1 MNVKIR
7 KGKAEGS
14 VAAPPSKSM
23 AHRLLICAGLS
34 RGKSVI
40 RGVEPS
46 QDVLATLD
54 CLRAIGA
61 ECETDGDTVTVKGTD
76 FSHKEERMLQCR
88 ESGST
93 LRFFIP
99 LCMLFDGMSRL
110 CGTPALM
117 ARPLDVYKNICRT
130 MKLPYK
136 QGADFVEVGGRLQAG
151 NFKIPGNI
159 SSQFISG
166 LLFAL
171 PLLLGD
177 SFITIAPPIESRSY
191 IELTLGALR
200 TFGIS
205 AYWKNERTIFVAGGQ
220 EYKCTDVSVEA
231 DYSNAAFF
239 EVLNH
244 LSSKVTVT
252 GLDPESSQ
260 GDKAYFE
267 YFDMLERG
275 TPSVNISDC
284 PDLGPVLFAL
294 AAAKHGGIF
303 TGTHRLKMK
312 ESDRG
317 AAMAEELAK
326 FGTHVT
332 VNEDDIVV
340 YPAEF
345 HAPTGIL
352 HSHNDH
358 RIVMALSA
366 LLTVFG
372 GEISGAQAVSKS
384 FPDYFEKLASLGI
397 EVEKYDT

>member
-1 MNVKIR
+1 MNVKIK
-7 KGKAEGS
+7 KGKAKGT

-34 RGKSVI
+34 REESVI

-61 ECETDGDTVTVKGTD
+61 KCSVQGDTVSVKGTD
-76 FSHKEERMLQCR
+76 FSVGGKRDLQCR

-99 LCMLFDGMSRL
+99 LCMLFEGKSRL
-110 CGTPALM
+110 YGTPMLLS
-117 ARPLDVYKNICRT
+117 RPLDVYKNICRT
-130 MKLPYK
+130 LKLPYK
-136 QGADFVEVGGRLQAG
+136 QGTDFVEVGGRLQAG

-171 PLLLGD
+171 PLLQGD
-177 SFITIAPPIESRSY
+177 SLITIAPPIESRSY
-191 IELTLGALR
+191 IELTLGALH
-200 TFGIS
+200 TFGIT
-205 AYWKNERTIFVAGGQ
+205 AYWKNERTLFVAGGQ
-220 EYKCTDVSVEA
+220 KYKSTDVTVEA

-239 EVLNH
+239 DVLSH
-244 LSSKVTVT
+244 LGSDVTVT

-260 GDKAYFE
+260 GDKAYGE
-267 YFDMLERG
+267 YFSMLERG

-284 PDLGPVLFAL
+284 PDVGPVLFAL

-326 FGTHVT
+326 FGTYVT

-345 HAPTGIL
+345 HAPADIL
-352 HSHNDH
+352 KSHNDH

-372 GEISGAQAVSKS
+372 GEISDAQAVNKS